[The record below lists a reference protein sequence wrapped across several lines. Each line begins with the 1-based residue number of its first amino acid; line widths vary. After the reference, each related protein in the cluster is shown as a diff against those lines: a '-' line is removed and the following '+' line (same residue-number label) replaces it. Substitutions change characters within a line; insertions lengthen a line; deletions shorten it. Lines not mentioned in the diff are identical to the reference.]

1 MEEILKPEEKDLIGE
16 LGNISMASAATALSG
31 LLRKRVEITVPEVE
45 IVDLE
50 EGGDLFPEKHLLVK
64 VVYQEGFEGD
74 NVLLVKENDARIMVS
89 LMMGGDGQEDLPE
102 TLGELEASAIG
113 EAMNQMMG
121 SAATAMSEF
130 LNRKIAISPPEVVF
144 EEVEKVEEE
153 WLKKQKRYVVKV
165 MCRLVVETIIDSY
178 MVQLLPLYFVQEI
191 TAFLLPSSSKE
202 FEIPKHEE
210 VPVSEFS
217 FSEEKVTTE
226 SSKEEFREEKT
237 KKVVEARP
245 VEFTEFRKKE
255 EPSSSVNL
263 ELLLDVTL
271 PLVVELGR
279 VRLSIQE
286 ILGLGPGSIVEL
298 DKLAGE
304 PVDLYVNDVLFAR
317 GEVVVIE
324 ENFGI
329 RITEIVSPEER
340 IKGLKEV
347 RA

>member
-1 MEEILKPEEKDLIGE
+1 MEEILRPDEKDVIGE

-45 IVDLE
+45 LVNLRE
-50 EGGDLFPEKHLLVK
+50 VENLFPEKHLLVK
-64 VVYQEGFEGD
+64 VLYQEGFEGD
-74 NVLLVKENDARIMVS
+74 NLLLVKEEDARIMVS
-89 LMMGGDGQEDLPE
+89 LMMGGDGKEGLPE
-102 TLGELEASAIG
+102 TLGDLEASAVG

-121 SAATAMSEF
+121 SASTAMSEF
-130 LNRKIAISPPEVVF
+130 LNRKIVISPPEIFLEDTERLEREWF
-144 EEVEKVEEE
+144 E
-153 WLKKQKRYVVKV
+153 KQEQYIVKV
-165 MCRLVVETIIDSY
+165 MCRLVVEEVIDSY
-178 MVQLLPLYFVQEI
+178 MIQLLPLYFVREI
-191 TAFLLPSSSKE
+191 TSVLLP
-202 FEIPKHEE
+202 P
-210 VPVSEFS
+210 PV
-217 FSEEKVTTE
+217 EEKATPVEQERTPLTVTPQPE
-226 SSKEEFREEKT
+226 KSQEEKA
-237 KKVVEARP
+237 KKKVEARP
-245 VEFTEFRKKE
+245 VEFAEFQKKE
-255 EPSSSVNL
+255 EPSSQVSL

-286 ILGLGPGSIVEL
+286 ILELGPGSIVEL

-304 PVDLYVNDVLFAR
+304 PADLYVNEVLLAR

-340 IKGLKEV
+340 LKGLKEA

>member
-1 MEEILKPEEKDLIGE
+1 MEEILRPEEKDVIGE

-45 IVDLE
+45 LINLE
-50 EGGDLFPEKHLLVK
+50 EAETLFPERHLLVK

-74 NVLLVKENDARIMVS
+74 NVLLVKENDARIMVN
-89 LMMGGDGQEDLPE
+89 LMMGGDGKEDLPE
-102 TLGELEASAIG
+102 ILGELEASAIG

-121 SAATAMSEF
+121 SASTAMSEF
-130 LNRKIAISPPEVVF
+130 LNLRISISPPEVFF
-144 EEVEKVEEE
+144 EEVERLEEE
-153 WLKKQKRYVVKV
+153 WLRKQEKYVVKV
-165 MCRLVVETIIDSY
+165 MCRLVVEDVIDSY
-178 MVQLLPLYFVQEI
+178 MIQLLPLYFVREI
-191 TAFLLPSSSKE
+191 TSALLPPSV
-202 FEIPKHEE
+202 EE
-210 VPVSEFS
+210 LREEKSEE
-217 FSEEKVTTE
+217 EEKVTVSRVE
-226 SSKEEFREEKT
+226 NGQAERPR
-237 KKVVEARP
+237 KKVEARP
-245 VEFTEFRKKE
+245 VEFAEFRKKG
-255 EPSSSVNL
+255 EPSSQVNL

-286 ILGLGPGSIVEL
+286 ILELGPGSIVEL

-304 PVDLYVNDVLFAR
+304 PADLYVNDVLFAR

-329 RITEIVSPEER
+329 RITEIVNPEER
-340 IKGLKEV
+340 VKSLREA

>member
-1 MEEILKPEEKDLIGE
+1 MEEILRPEEKDVIGE

-45 IVDLE
+45 LVHLE
-50 EGGDLFPEKHLLVK
+50 DVGTLFPEKHLLVK
-64 VVYQEGFEGD
+64 VVYQEGFAGD
-74 NVLLVKENDARIMVS
+74 NILLVKEDDARIMVS
-89 LMMGGDGQEDLPE
+89 LMMGGDGKEGLPE

-121 SAATAMSEF
+121 SASTAMSEF
-130 LNRKIAISPPEVVF
+130 LNLRISISPPAVFF
-144 EEVEKVEEE
+144 EEVEKLEEE
-153 WLKKQKRYVVKV
+153 WLQKQDRYVVKV
-165 MCRLVVETIIDSY
+165 MCRLVVEEVIDSY
-178 MVQLLPLYFVQEI
+178 MIQLLPFYFVREI
-191 TAFLLPSSSKE
+191 TATLLP
-202 FEIPKHEE
+202 P
-210 VPVSEFS
+210 PVVEL
-217 FSEEKVTTE
+217 SEEKND
-226 SSKEEFREEKT
+226 KEEPVNTLRMERDLEEKSR
-237 KKVVEARP
+237 KRVEARP
-245 VEFTEFRKKE
+245 VEFAEFKKKE
-255 EPSSSVNL
+255 EPSSQVNL

-286 ILGLGPGSIVEL
+286 ILELGPGSIVEL

-304 PVDLYVNDVLFAR
+304 PADLYVNDVLFAR

-340 IKGLKEV
+340 VRSLKEA

>member
-1 MEEILKPEEKDLIGE
+1 MEEILRPEEKDLIGE

-31 LLRKRVEITVPEVE
+31 LLQKRVEITVPEVE

-50 EGGDLFPEKHLLVK
+50 ESGNLFPEKHLLVK

-74 NVLLVKENDARIMVS
+74 NILLVKENDARIMVN
-89 LMMGGDGQEDLPE
+89 LMMGGDGQEGLPE

-130 LNRKIAISPPEVVF
+130 LNRKIAISPPEVFF
-144 EEVEKVEEE
+144 EEVEKLEEE

-191 TAFLLPSSSKE
+191 TAFLLPSSSE
-202 FEIPKHEE
+202 EEIPEREKI
-210 VPVSEFS
+210 PVSES
-217 FSEEKVTTE
+217 PLSGEAMNTE
-226 SSKEEFREEKT
+226 SSKEGFREEKS

-255 EPSSSVNL
+255 EPSSSINL

-286 ILGLGPGSIVEL
+286 ILDLGPGSIVEL